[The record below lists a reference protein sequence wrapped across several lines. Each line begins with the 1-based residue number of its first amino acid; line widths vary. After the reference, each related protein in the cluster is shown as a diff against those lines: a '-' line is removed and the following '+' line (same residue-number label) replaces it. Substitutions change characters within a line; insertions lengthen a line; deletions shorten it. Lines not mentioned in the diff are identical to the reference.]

1 VEDCIQSKHF
11 RFVSSSLG
19 CQVLFLSRSVSGS
32 CCLFSRVVGFII
44 TPLSRARAICACPH
58 QHFIHLVTRLAVRPG
73 EQDGPSSMASFNS
86 PQDVAV
92 DAAGDIY
99 VADWG
104 NHCIRKIEAE

>member
-1 VEDCIQSKHF
+1 
-11 RFVSSSLG
+11 
-19 CQVLFLSRSVSGS
+19 
-32 CCLFSRVVGFII
+32 
-44 TPLSRARAICACPH
+44 
-58 QHFIHLVTRLAVRPG
+58 
-73 EQDGPSSMASFNS
+73 MASFNS